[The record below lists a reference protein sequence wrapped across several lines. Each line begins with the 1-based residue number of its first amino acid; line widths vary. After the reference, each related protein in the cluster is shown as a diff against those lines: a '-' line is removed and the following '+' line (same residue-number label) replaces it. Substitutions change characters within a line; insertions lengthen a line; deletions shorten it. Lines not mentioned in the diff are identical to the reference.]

1 MNEKEK
7 ITIQLDQNR
16 IDQDKLID
24 EQSRLQNE
32 LCELEE
38 PKLRHLDWGVFEGMV
53 RIFIKECGGE
63 FNAYALGGGKSG
75 SDVLN
80 GFAWQR
86 GKYKIKGN
94 LTDDLKRNSE
104 DLEEFRVATTCCSSG
119 FLNVLIVE
127 SGINFNIV
135 KENRIGKCFTVD
147 EATEIHQKLG
157 QLIATAKRKQSE

>member
-1 MNEKEK
+1 MNEREK
-7 ITIQLDQNR
+7 LKVQLDQNR

-24 EQSRLQNE
+24 EQGKLQDE

-38 PKLRHLDWGVFEGMV
+38 PKYKQGDYGLDLGFLFVAIKDQTGRLIEAKEYDNDCLSADIQTIEAVKLGN
-53 RIFIKECGGE
+53 IF
-63 FNAYALGGGKSG
+63 
-75 SDVLN
+75 
-80 GFAWQR
+80 
-86 GKYKIKGN
+86 
-94 LTDDLKRNSE
+94 DDLKRNSE
-104 DLEEFRVATTCCSSG
+104 DLEEFRVVTTCCSSG